1 MHASQL
7 KNESKAKIQISY
19 LVKTNI
25 RSYTEIRKSREKKEI
40 FKWNQTIDP
49 TLSKLNKSWLKI
61 IRQMKKMKYSV
72 SKQMGAYHHL
82 VKTLG
87 MNKHLRSKITMI
99 LVLSNMIIK

>member
-49 TLSKLNKSWLKI
+49 TLSKLNKS
-61 IRQMKKMKYSV
+61 
-72 SKQMGAYHHL
+72 
-82 VKTLG
+82 
-87 MNKHLRSKITMI
+87 
-99 LVLSNMIIK
+99 